1 MKSTE
6 SDVYYFEVD
15 AVFNREP
22 VELLE
27 ESTWTAGLRRTG
39 NDTGEEV
46 LGFLDFGDVF
56 LSGPRQNNVSVVEA
70 RANESTRNHFG
81 HVFRQ
86 RNGCGVGRGYDNG
99 QTTDGIDMVIHG

>member
-6 SDVYYFEVD
+6 SDVCYFEVN
-15 AVFNREP
+15 AVFNGEP

-46 LGFLDFGDVF
+46 LCLLEFGDVF
-56 LSGPRQNNVSVVEA
+56 
-70 RANESTRNHFG
+70 
-81 HVFRQ
+81 
-86 RNGCGVGRGYDNG
+86 
-99 QTTDGIDMVIHG
+99 

>member
-6 SDVYYFEVD
+6 SDVCYFEVN

-27 ESTWTAGLRRTG
+27 ETMWTAGLRRTG

-46 LGFLDFGDVF
+46 LCFLDFGDVF
-56 LSGPRQNNVSVVEA
+56 LYHRSS
-70 RANESTRNHFG
+70 
-81 HVFRQ
+81 
-86 RNGCGVGRGYDNG
+86 
-99 QTTDGIDMVIHG
+99 

>member
-6 SDVYYFEVD
+6 SDVCYFEID

-39 NDTGEEV
+39 ECHW
-46 LGFLDFGDVF
+46 
-56 LSGPRQNNVSVVEA
+56 LSPTICFA
-70 RANESTRNHFG
+70 
-81 HVFRQ
+81 
-86 RNGCGVGRGYDNG
+86 
-99 QTTDGIDMVIHG
+99 VIG

>member
-6 SDVYYFEVD
+6 TSESDVSYLEVD

-27 ESTWTAGLRRTG
+27 ESRPTWTAWLRRTG

-46 LGFLDFGDVF
+46 LCFLEFGYVLDLQVAGFRFALQQIVQQISVMGFEL
-56 LSGPRQNNVSVVEA
+56 LSSAVS
-70 RANESTRNHFG
+70 T
-81 HVFRQ
+81 
-86 RNGCGVGRGYDNG
+86 
-99 QTTDGIDMVIHG
+99 